1 MSLFRKRRNIN
12 IIPLGQNCMPRTILT
27 RWKVKPLKIQGEP
40 SYPFDMAVFGMK
52 EVTKTLRTDFSEFF
66 NDLEYNGKF
75 WIKAPNCIEFSHDKR
90 FGKNDKDK
98 LINQY
103 LNRIENFQKAMKS
116 ATPVL
121 FVQMPGDSE
130 DIMSQYAQILR
141 IRGGRPFAIAIID
154 THDVVH
160 NISLEN
166 VYVLKLPFPADDYA
180 SNWWKREYYTSVKGK
195 IFEQRIAMFCNS
207 IIDEM

>member
-1 MSLFRKRRNIN
+1 
-12 IIPLGQNCMPRTILT
+12 
-27 RWKVKPLKIQGEP
+27 
-40 SYPFDMAVFGMK
+40 
-52 EVTKTLRTDFSEFF
+52 
-66 NDLEYNGKF
+66 
-75 WIKAPNCIEFSHDKR
+75 
-90 FGKNDKDK
+90 
-98 LINQY
+98 
-103 LNRIENFQKAMKS
+103 MKS

-180 SNWWKREYYTSVKGK
+180 SNWWTRSMCIKSKN
-195 IFEQRIAMFCNS
+195 I
-207 IIDEM
+207 